1 MGFPGKI
8 AVLGG
13 GSWATAIA
21 KLLLKNNEHIH
32 WYMRRKDRI
41 DEFKQVGHN
50 PAYLTSVLFDTS
62 RITFYS
68 SLNQVVKESDTLI
81 LVTPSPYLK
90 LHLKKLKEPLNN
102 KLILS
107 AIKGIVPEENMIVT
121 DYLRD
126 FYHVPGKNIAVV
138 GGPCHAEEVA
148 LERLSYLTI
157 ACPDTEKAEI
167 LASQLRCHFIKTII
181 SNDVTGIE
189 YASVLKNVYAIAA
202 GICNGLKNGD
212 NFHAVLVSNAIQEL
226 TRFVNTV
233 HPIQRN
239 TCDSAYLGDL
249 LVTSYSQFS
258 RNYNFGTM
266 VGKGYS
272 VKAAQIQ
279 MEMIV
284 EGYYGTKCIKEI
296 NERYQVNMPI
306 LEAVY
311 NILYRKMSPAT
322 EINTLTETFK

>member
-1 MGFPGKI
+1 MAFPGKI

-21 KLLLKNNEHIH
+21 KLLLKNHSHIH

-41 DEFKQVGHN
+41 EEFRKVGHN
-50 PAYLTSVLFDTS
+50 PAYLTSVLFDTN

-90 LHLKKLKEPLNN
+90 LHLKKLKVPIKD

-121 DYLRD
+121 DYLHE
-126 FYHVPGKNIAVV
+126 FYQVPQENIAVV

-157 ACPDTEKAEI
+157 ACPDTAKAEM
-167 LASQLRCHFIKTII
+167 LASLLHCHFIKTVI
-181 SNDVTGIE
+181 SNDVVGIE

-212 NFHAVLVSNAIQEL
+212 NFHAVLVSNAIKEL

-233 HPIQRN
+233 HPIERN

-266 VGKGYS
+266 IGKGYS

-296 NERYQVNMPI
+296 NERYRVEMPI

-311 NILYRKMSPAT
+311 NILYQKQFAGNQIEALSQ
-322 EINTLTETFK
+322 TFK

>member
-1 MGFPGKI
+1 MAFPGKI

-21 KLLLKNNEHIH
+21 KLLLKNHSHIH

-41 DEFKQVGHN
+41 EEFQKVGHN
-50 PAYLTSVLFDTS
+50 PAYLTSVLFDTD

-90 LHLKKLKEPLNN
+90 LHLKKLKVPIKD

-121 DYLRD
+121 DYLHE
-126 FYHVPGKNIAVV
+126 FYQVPQENIAVV

-157 ACPDTEKAEI
+157 ACPDTAKAEM
-167 LASQLRCHFIKTII
+167 LASLLHCHFIKTVI
-181 SNDVTGIE
+181 SNDVVGIE

-212 NFHAVLVSNAIQEL
+212 NFHAVLVSNAIKEL

-233 HPIQRN
+233 HPIERN

-266 VGKGYS
+266 IGKGYS

-296 NERYQVNMPI
+296 NERYRVEMPI

-311 NILYRKMSPAT
+311 NILYQKQFAGNQIEALSQ
-322 EINTLTETFK
+322 TFK

>member
-1 MGFPGKI
+1 MAFPGKI

-21 KLLLKNNEHIH
+21 KLLLKNNEHIN

-41 DEFKQVGHN
+41 EEFKQVGHN
-50 PAYLTSVLFDTS
+50 PAYLTGVLFDTS

-68 SLNQVVKESDTLI
+68 SLNQAVKESDTLI

-90 LHLKKLKEPLNN
+90 LHLKKLKEPLKD

-121 DYLRD
+121 DYLHK
-126 FYHVPGKNIAVV
+126 FYHVPEENIAVV

-157 ACPDTEKAEI
+157 ACPDTQKAEI
-167 LASQLRCHFIKTII
+167 LASLLRCHFIKTII

-212 NFHAVLVSNAIQEL
+212 NFHAVLVSNTIKEL

-233 HPIQRN
+233 HPIERN

-266 VGKGYS
+266 IGKGYS

-306 LEAVY
+306 LETVY
-311 NILYRKMSPAT
+311 NILYKKLSAET
-322 EINTLTETFK
+322 EIKVLTETFK